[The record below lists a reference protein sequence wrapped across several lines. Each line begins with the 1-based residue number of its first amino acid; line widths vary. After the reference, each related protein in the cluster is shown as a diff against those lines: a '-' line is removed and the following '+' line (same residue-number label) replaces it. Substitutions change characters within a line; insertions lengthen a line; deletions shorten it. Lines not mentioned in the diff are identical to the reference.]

1 MLPSDPSSRKRW
13 LLLACKLIIIAL
25 LVWFVRRTIV
35 SAVEEL
41 NKHPVTIEWKWLV
54 LAGSLYLVGM
64 VPSGIFWFRL
74 LHALGQTPSFA
85 ATMRAFMI
93 GHLGK
98 YVPGKAMVIVLRA
111 GLLKSQRVDTRVA
124 AVSIF
129 LETLTMMAVGAG
141 LSAMILIVR
150 YPHQRM
156 LTLLAVGLMLAAG
169 LPTLPPVFRR
179 LVRLVRGRNP
189 DGDAV
194 NLDAIS
200 FRMMLQGWLGI
211 GLGWCLMGL
220 SLWAVLR
227 SIGVED
233 IHLAED
239 FPLLVAGVALAL
251 VAGFLSLMP
260 GGAFVR
266 ELILAELMV
275 PRFGSATALVSAV
288 LLRLVWLVAE
298 LLISGILYYAF
309 NRHPG
314 AERG

>member
-1 MLPSDPSSRKRW
+1 ML
-13 LLLACKLIIIAL
+13 AFKLIVFAL
-25 LVWFVRRTIV
+25 LVVFVSSTIK
-35 SAVEEL
+35 SGYEQL
-41 NKHPVTIEWKWLV
+41 QKQPVTIEWPWLV
-54 LAGSLYLVGM
+54 AAGALYLVGM

-74 LHALGQTPSFA
+74 LHALGQTPSFL

-111 GLLKSQRVDTRVA
+111 GLLRGHQVDTRVA
-124 AVSIF
+124 TVSIF

-150 YPHQRM
+150 YPHQWK
-156 LTLLAVGLMLAAG
+156 LTLLAMGLMLGAG
-169 LPTLPPVFRR
+169 LPTLPPVFRL
-179 LVRLVRGRNP
+179 LVRLVRGRLP
-189 DGDAV
+189 ASEEV
-194 NLDAIS
+194 KLDAIS

-220 SLWAVLR
+220 SLWATLR
-227 SIGVED
+227 SIGVTD
-233 IHLAED
+233 VHLED
-239 FPLLVAGVALAL
+239 FPLLVASVALAL

-266 ELILAELMV
+266 EMILTQLMF

-309 NRHPG
+309 HRDPG
-314 AERG
+314 TERG

>member
-1 MLPSDPSSRKRW
+1 MDSPARRKRW
-13 LLLACKLIIIAL
+13 LISCAKLLILG
-25 LVWFVRRTIV
+25 LVAWFVRGTIV
-35 SAVEEL
+35 AGVEQL
-41 NKHPVTIEWKWLV
+41 DAHPVSIEWGWLV
-54 LAGSLYLVGM
+54 LSGALYLIGM
-64 VPSGIFWFRL
+64 IPSGLFWFRL

-124 AVSIF
+124 TVSVF

-141 LSAMILIVR
+141 LSAMILLVR
-150 YPHQRM
+150 FPQQHR
-156 LTLLAVGLMLAAG
+156 LTVLAVGLMLAAG

-179 LVRLVRGRNP
+179 LTRLVRGQLSDDEAARL
-189 DGDAV
+189 DAV
-194 NLDAIS
+194 T

-211 GLGWCLMGL
+211 GIGWMLMGL
-220 SLWAVLR
+220 SLWATLR
-227 SIGVED
+227 ALGVED
-233 IHLAED
+233 LQLMKD

-251 VAGFLSLMP
+251 VAGFLSLIP
-260 GGAFVR
+260 GGAGVR
-266 ELILAELMV
+266 ELILAELMN

-309 NRHPG
+309 HRHPG
-314 AERG
+314 AERS

>member
-1 MLPSDPSSRKRW
+1 LSNDASSHKRW
-13 LLLACKLIIIAL
+13 LLLACKLMIIVL
-25 LVWFVRRTIV
+25 LVWFVRRTIM
-35 SAVEEL
+35 SAVDEL
-41 NKHPVTIEWKWLV
+41 SKHPVTIDWKWLV
-54 LAGSLYLVGM
+54 LAGALYLVGM

-74 LHALGQTPSFA
+74 LHALGQTPSFG

-111 GLLKSQRVDTRVA
+111 GLLKAHRVDTRVA

-156 LTLLAVGLMLAAG
+156 LTLLALGLMVAAG

-179 LVRLVRGRNP
+179 LVRLVRGRKP
-189 DGDAV
+189 ETETV
-194 NLDAIS
+194 NLEAIS

-220 SLWAVLR
+220 SLWATLR